1 MTASS
6 SRLIPKA
13 RVVVAALASA
23 ALAWLVLGYDRDSRC
38 DASLPALLLPLTA
51 LLLAVGPT
59 VVAWRTTAS
68 VWLGLLLTAVI
79 VVALTLVFD
88 VGQPY
93 DCYFFPTER

>member
-1 MTASS
+1 MLLRRGRAFV
-6 SRLIPKA
+6 A
-13 RVVVAALASA
+13 VAALASA

-51 LLLAVGPT
+51 LLLALAPT
-59 VVAWRTTAS
+59 VVAWRTAAS

-79 VVALTLVFD
+79 VVSLTLAFD

-93 DCYFFPTER
+93 DCFFSTEG

>member
-1 MTASS
+1 MTLRRGRAF
-6 SRLIPKA
+6 
-13 RVVVAALASA
+13 VVVTALASA

-51 LLLAVGPT
+51 LLLALAPT
-59 VVAWRTTAS
+59 VVAWRTAAS

-79 VVALTLVFD
+79 AVALTLAFD

-93 DCYFFPTER
+93 DCYFSTER